1 MNKKVI
7 LVVDN
12 NPVFLKLMSD
22 FLEKKGHEVLTAL
35 DGLHALEI
43 LKTTKPDIVFIDL
56 VMPNIRGS
64 KICRII
70 RSKPEFDDVF
80 LIVLSATALE
90 EESEI
95 LFACNADAFIAKGPF
110 KELSKHISHAIE
122 NFDKKNDDPALK
134 KIIGTDGVYSRQV
147 TKELLTLLRHRDFVM
162 NNMSEGIIE
171 FTKNNK
177 IIYLNQQALSILNVK
192 EEEVLG
198 GSFVDMFSSAIPK
211 EIEENILSNYNK
223 YLNEK
228 ITTYIN
234 NKYVVIDLIAVD
246 VDKRKSYVAILKD
259 ITEQALADQAILES
273 ERKYRD
279 LFENSSDI
287 IQSITPDGKIMY
299 ANRAWR
305 DILGYSEEE
314 IKDLNV
320 VDILHPDCL
329 QHCMDKFARIMS
341 GDPINHIEAVFLSK
355 NKKEIILEGNVN
367 CRFVDGKPVST
378 RGIFRDI
385 TQRKELENKLQKLSI
400 TDEMTGILNRR
411 GFLDFVGKQMKIAER
426 NKTKLFLL
434 FADLDNLKWINDNLG
449 HDLGDQAIISAANIL
464 KDTFRSSDIIGRLG
478 GDEFAV
484 LQTDQG
490 QNGTKK
496 SMVERLEEN
505 ISAFNGNSTSP
516 FAISLSF
523 GITSYDPDAPCS
535 FEELLREADK
545 LMYSCKKKRKKMQQM
560 RR

>member
-1 MNKKVI
+1 MKKKVI

-22 FLEKKGHEVLTAL
+22 FLEKKGHEVVTAL

-122 NFDKKNDDPALK
+122 NFDKKNEDPAPK

-147 TKELLTLLRHRDFVM
+147 TKELLTLLRHRDFVV

-177 IIYLNQQALSILNVK
+177 IIYLNKQALSILNVK

-198 GSFVDMFSSAIPK
+198 GSFIDMFSSAIPK

-287 IQSITPDGKIMY
+287 IQSIT
-299 ANRAWR
+299 
-305 DILGYSEEE
+305 
-314 IKDLNV
+314 
-320 VDILHPDCL
+320 
-329 QHCMDKFARIMS
+329 
-341 GDPINHIEAVFLSK
+341 
-355 NKKEIILEGNVN
+355 
-367 CRFVDGKPVST
+367 
-378 RGIFRDI
+378 
-385 TQRKELENKLQKLSI
+385 
-400 TDEMTGILNRR
+400 
-411 GFLDFVGKQMKIAER
+411 
-426 NKTKLFLL
+426 
-434 FADLDNLKWINDNLG
+434 
-449 HDLGDQAIISAANIL
+449 
-464 KDTFRSSDIIGRLG
+464 
-478 GDEFAV
+478 
-484 LQTDQG
+484 
-490 QNGTKK
+490 
-496 SMVERLEEN
+496 
-505 ISAFNGNSTSP
+505 
-516 FAISLSF
+516 
-523 GITSYDPDAPCS
+523 
-535 FEELLREADK
+535 
-545 LMYSCKKKRKKMQQM
+545 
-560 RR
+560 